1 MKAILEPATLPDAV
15 GLRLSLLAVVVVA
28 LSWSGSALSAT
39 PQQLTLAASDG
50 TQLACSL
57 VEPDGAAP
65 AGGWP
70 AVMLFHGLGGRH
82 QDMEPLA
89 TQFLA
94 PAGYAALACDARG
107 HGASGGLFGLDGPH
121 DVLDTKELFAWLTA
135 RPEIS
140 DTQIG
145 ALGISLGGGAVWNAT
160 AAGVP
165 FKAIVPVI
173 TWTNL
178 ATALA
183 PQSLSKSGLVQLLA
197 SLVPQSRWDPELLA
211 AQSSLVTSTNMGT
224 VTALASTRSPL
235 SQLSSVT
242 TPTLLIQGRR
252 DFLFD
257 VDQAL
262 AAYKLLK
269 GPKRLYLGDLGHP
282 PGSSPA
288 TAPDAVIYWGEAV
301 KWFDRYLKGAGA
313 SLPPSVVELGHD
325 PYDGKTTTYRSV
337 PATKTISVALPGSTT
352 MSGATGKVVRS
363 VRVTGGP
370 HETFGDTT
378 VTVSY
383 SGATNWDRLVAVLA
397 ISGNP
402 SPISAGG
409 VKINA
414 ASGTATIKLMDEAVR
429 IPTGKKL
436 VVYLSSTSLA
446 QDPADALYLAAVQPN
461 AQITIGRATLHLSV
475 LAKAVSR

>member
-1 MKAILEPATLPDAV
+1 V
-15 GLRLSLLAVVVVA
+15 GLRLAVFAAVVAA
-28 LSWSGSALSAT
+28 LSLSGSALAAT
-39 PQQLTLAASDG
+39 PSQLTIPASDG

-57 VEPDGAAP
+57 TEPDGTAP
-65 AGGWP
+65 SGGWP
-70 AVMLFHGLGGRH
+70 AVMLFHGLGGKH

-107 HGASGGLFGLDGPH
+107 HGASGGAFGLDGPR

-140 DTQIG
+140 DTQVG

-160 AAGVP
+160 VAGVP

-183 PQSLSKSGLVQLLA
+183 PQGLSKSGLVQLLA
-197 SLVPQSRWDPELLA
+197 SYVPQSRWDPDLLA
-211 AQSSLVTSTNMGT
+211 ASSSLVTSTNMGL

-235 SQLSSVT
+235 QQLSSVT

-257 VDQAL
+257 IDQAL

-269 GPKRLYLGDLGHP
+269 GPKRLYLGDLGHA
-282 PGSSPA
+282 PGISPA
-288 TAPDAVIYWGEAV
+288 TAPDAAIYWGEAV
-301 KWFDRYLKGAGA
+301 KWLDRYLKGAPA
-313 SLPPSVVELGHD
+313 TLLPSVVEVGHD
-325 PYDGKTTTYRSV
+325 PFDGKTTTFTGI

-352 MSGATGKVVRS
+352 MSGSTGKVVRS

-383 SGATNWDRLVAVLA
+383 SGAKDWDRLVAVLA

-402 SPISAGG
+402 SPITAGG
-409 VKINA
+409 VKLNA
-414 ASGTATIKLMDEAVR
+414 ASGTAIIKLMDEAVR
-429 IPTGKKL
+429 IPAGKKL
-436 VVYLSSTSLA
+436 VVYLGSTSLA
-446 QDPADALYLAAVQPN
+446 QSSANALYLSAVQPD
-461 AQITIGRATLHLSV
+461 AQITIGRATLKLSV
-475 LAKAVSR
+475 LTKAVSK